1 MMSLDEFWHFKVGRI
16 ANMKIMSN
24 GLLNVDNSMVYCSRP
39 ISPGFLKKIIPCNS
53 HYTNKHKNEIVNLN
67 RN

>member
-24 GLLNVDNSMVYCSRP
+24 GLLNVDDSMVYCSRP
-39 ISPGFLKKIIPCNS
+39 ISPGFLKKIFHATLIKQINI
-53 HYTNKHKNEIVNLN
+53 TMKLLI
-67 RN
+67 